1 MASWIVLKLTWKKF
15 ITRWANK
22 SWCGSYNF
30 ISNSELP
37 LQFATGKENKISSL
51 LSMQIPHKPLGEWTP
66 WHFHEFLDHN
76 SLWNQGLRNH
86 DPPLC
91 TWHVGLLNQVLRALI
106 SSLNHTCN
114 SVTCRK
120 QNQREQ
126 FVLHLPARY
135 LPVCH
140 VANDH
145 GANKKSSIYTWLKE
159 VKLPGVLTH
168 QVKLQGQVQLEERE
182 YSTETMAC
190 QGWVMERN
198 QCEKNEKK
206 TTTTKNLKK
215 KLSNLL

>member
-1 MASWIVLKLTWKKF
+1 MASWIVLKITWKNLLQDGQ
-15 ITRWANK
+15 INLGVGVT
-22 SWCGSYNF
+22 
-30 ISNSELP
+30 ISFQTLSSHCSLP
-37 LQFATGKENKISSL
+37 LEKKTKSL
-51 LSMQIPHKPLGEWTP
+51 HSSMQIPRKPLGEWTP

-198 QCEKNEKK
+198 QCEKKWKENNNNKKSEKE
-206 TTTTKNLKK
+206 TI
-215 KLSNLL
+215 